1 MTGGGEFL
9 VQRPRLAAEL
19 RRLRLVAGLSTND
32 VARRLGWSQSKV
44 SKMELGRTAAS
55 IPDVEAWAR
64 VTGAAAEVVERLRDQ
79 AERALTEATAYRGP
93 PPERVPRQQREVAAL
108 ERTTGT
114 LRSFQPMLIPG
125 LLQTAEYAQRMF
137 ESGHGVGGAA
147 VPLAVAARVER
158 QSILYEPD
166 HHFEFIIGEAAF
178 RWRFGPA
185 RALAAQVDR
194 VRTVAA
200 LDNVELGVV
209 PLAIEGPVWHWHGFT
224 LYEDRVDEGGP
235 LVVVETLTTRVA
247 VSDPADVDRYHR
259 TLERLREVAAFG
271 EKGLALVT

>member
-1 MTGGGEFL
+1 VTGGGEFL

-79 AERALTEATAYRGP
+79 AERALTEATAYRGS

-108 ERTTGT
+108 ERTTGS

-137 ESGHGVGGAA
+137 ESGHGEGGPA

-166 HHFEFIIGEAAF
+166 HDFEFIIGEAAF

-200 LDNVELGVV
+200 LDNVELGVL
-209 PLAIEGPVWHWHGFT
+209 PLAIEGPVWQYHGFT
-224 LYEDRVDEGGP
+224 LYEDRLDEGDP
-235 LVVVETLTTRVA
+235 MVVVETLTSRLS
-247 VSDPADVDRYHR
+247 VSDPADIDRYRR

-271 EKGLALVT
+271 GEALAILA

>member
-1 MTGGGEFL
+1 VTGGGEFL

-209 PLAIEGPVWHWHGFT
+209 PLAIDGPVWHWHGFT